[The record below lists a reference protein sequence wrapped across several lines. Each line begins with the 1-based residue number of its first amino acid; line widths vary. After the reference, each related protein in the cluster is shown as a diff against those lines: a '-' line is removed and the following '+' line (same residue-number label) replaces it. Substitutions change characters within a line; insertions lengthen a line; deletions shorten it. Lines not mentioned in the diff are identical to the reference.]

1 MDTIDTKTNGSNDDQ
16 GNTPT
21 NRPTLEEGLRA
32 ANVARLRMMAARSNK
47 EPLQE
52 LAEEDSFRNRHHIV
66 IQVGETIMEYAGTK
80 DTSFKPIY

>member
-1 MDTIDTKTNGSNDDQ
+1 MDTIDGKTKGPNNDQ
-16 GNTPT
+16 GNTST

-32 ANVARLRMMAARSNK
+32 ANAARLRMMAARSNK

-52 LAEEDSFRNRHHIV
+52 LAEEDFFRNRHHIV
-66 IQVGETIMEYAGTK
+66 IQVGETLMEYAGAK